1 MIQIIQKRPL
11 CLFALGLVLL
21 LFVVESCLPA
31 PPDKAA
37 QADTM
42 SRQAATVTV
51 SGRLARK
58 ETKSGSLIY
67 YLKDIQ
73 FQNVPISRRKAD
85 SPMYCICYM
94 SKQSD
99 HFKIGSRLTLQGD
112 FSAFD
117 GAQNEGQFDAQSHYT
132 ELGYVGRLYQ
142 AQVLRSDGGADD
154 LAEGLYR
161 WRTSTKEYLQRHM
174 TAEDAGILTA
184 MLLGEK
190 GDMDADIKGL
200 YQKSGIAH
208 ILAISGLH
216 ISLLGMGLY
225 KLLRRSFV
233 PPKICSAC
241 AAAVIFLYA
250 VMVGWGSSVTRAVCM
265 FVLLLL
271 ADILER
277 SYDLLTGL
285 AFAALVILIKN
296 PHELTAAG
304 FLLSFTAVLG
314 IALLAD
320 VFSAPAQGEDS
331 KKHIWRIVWGP
342 LSTSLSVQIM
352 TLPVMLWFY
361 YTISPY
367 AVLLNLLVVPLM
379 SGVLLTAIAAVA
391 VRIPLLLQ
399 LPAAFLHLIEL
410 SCKLFRNLPGWQLV
424 VGRPKV
430 WQIVLYYLMLFGL
443 LTARFLCMHR
453 EKDKNKKSSWIKEKN
468 RKRIGQIWWLWP
480 LSMCAACLI
489 LLFPTRRMDALDMLS
504 VGQGDC
510 VVLRT
515 QEGCCVLSDAGSS
528 EKQIGRYRLLPYLK
542 YNGIR
547 HVNAVFLSH
556 AHSDHYSAI
565 LELFESARDEGIT
578 VDALVLGSVA
588 QGNERYRGIVG
599 AALGCGCK
607 VYYMRTGDTTA
618 FGALQLSCVYEGG
631 GQPVADEND
640 ESMVLYASLSGL
652 TVLLTGDSTQESDGR
667 VLEELKKRGITSV
680 MCLKT
685 AHHGAR
691 TATGEELLE
700 YIAPQAALISCGK
713 DNSYG
718 HPHTQT
724 LERLAAAGARIY
736 VTKDLGQI
744 RLRRTRTGWQVEH
757 YPFSIR

>member
-1 MIQIIQKRPL
+1 MIRIIQKRPL

-21 LFVVESCLPA
+21 LFVAQNCLPV

-37 QADTM
+37 PTDTV
-42 SRQAATVTV
+42 SRQAVTVTV

-73 FQNVPISRRKAD
+73 FQNVPISRRQAD

-94 SKQSD
+94 SAGSD
-99 HFKIGSRLTLQGD
+99 DFKIGSRLILQGD

-117 GAQNEGQFDAQSHYT
+117 GARNEGQFDAQSYYMD
-132 ELGYVGRLYQ
+132 LGYAGRLYR
-142 AQVLRSDGGADD
+142 AQVLYSGGGVDD
-154 LAEGLYR
+154 LAEVLYR
-161 WRTSTKEYLQRHM
+161 WRTGTKEYLQRHM
-174 TAEDAGILTA
+174 TAEDAGILAA

-225 KLLRRSFV
+225 KMLRRIFI

-250 VMVGWGSSVTRAVCM
+250 VMVGGGSSVARAVCM
-265 FVLLLL
+265 FVLFLL

-277 SYDLLTGL
+277 SYDLLTAL

-296 PHELTAAG
+296 PRELTAAG

-314 IALLAD
+314 IALLMD

-331 KKHIWRIVWGP
+331 QKHIWHIVWKP
-342 LSTSLSVQIM
+342 LSTTLSVQLM

-367 AVLLNLLVVPLM
+367 AVFLNLLVVPLM
-379 SGVLLTAIAAVA
+379 SGVLLTTIAAVT

-399 LPAAFLHLIEL
+399 LPAALLHLIEL

-424 VGRPKV
+424 VGRPKM
-430 WQIVLYYLMLFGL
+430 WQIVLYYFILFGL
-443 LTARFLCMHR
+443 LAARFLCMRR
-453 EKDKNKKSSWIKEKN
+453 EKDKNKKG
-468 RKRIGQIWWLWP
+468 IGDKSPLWP
-480 LSMCAACLI
+480 LCMCAACLI
-489 LLFPTRRMDALDMLS
+489 LLLPTRRMDALDMLS

-528 EKQIGRYRLLPYLK
+528 SEKQIGRYRLLPYLK

-547 HVNAVFLSH
+547 HVSAVFLSH

-565 LELFESARDEGIT
+565 LELFETAKDEGIT
-578 VDALVLGSVA
+578 VDALVLGSIA
-588 QGNERYRGIVG
+588 KGNERYRKVVD
-599 AALGCGCK
+599 AALACGCK
-607 VYYMRTGDTTA
+607 VYYMKTGDTAA
-618 FGALQLSCVYEGG
+618 FGALQISCIYEGTEV
-631 GQPVADEND
+631 PVSDEND

-652 TVLLTGDSTQESDGR
+652 TVLLTGDSTQESDKR
-667 VLEELKKRGITSV
+667 VLQELKKRGITSV

-691 TATGEELLE
+691 TATGQELLE
-700 YIAPQAALISCGK
+700 YITPQAALISCSK

-724 LERLAAAGARIY
+724 LERLEAVGARIY
-736 VTKDLGQI
+736 VTKELGQI
-744 RLRRTRTGWQVEH
+744 RLRRTRTGWKAEH
-757 YPFSIR
+757 YPFS

>member
-99 HFKIGSRLTLQGD
+99 YFKIGSRLTLQGD

-117 GAQNEGQFDAQSHYT
+117 DAQNEGQFDVQSYYT
-132 ELGYVGRLYQ
+132 DLGYVGRLYQ

-342 LSTSLSVQIM
+342 LSTSLSVQLM

>member
-1 MIQIIQKRPL
+1 MIQIIRKRPL

-21 LFVVESCLPA
+21 LFVVVNSLPA
-31 PPDKAA
+31 PPDETA

-42 SRQAATVTV
+42 SRQASAVTV

-73 FQNVPISRRKAD
+73 FRNVPISRRKAD

-94 SKQSD
+94 SEQSD
-99 HFKIGSRLTLQGD
+99 YFKIGSRLTLQGD

-117 GAQNEGQFDAQSHYT
+117 GAQNEGQFDAQSYYT
-132 ELGYVGRLYQ
+132 DLGYVGRLYQ
-142 AQVLRSDGGADD
+142 AQVLRSEGGADE

-161 WRTSTKEYLQRHM
+161 WRTGTKEYLQRHM

-225 KLLRRSFV
+225 KLLRSSFV
-233 PPKICSAC
+233 PPKICSSC
-241 AAAVIFLYA
+241 AAVVIFLYA

-265 FVLLLL
+265 FALLLL

-277 SYDLLTGL
+277 SYDLLTGI

-320 VFSAPAQGEDS
+320 VFSAPAQGEDF
-331 KKHIWRIVWGP
+331 KKHIWRIVSKP

-410 SCKLFRNLPGWQLV
+410 SCKLFQNLPGWQLV

-430 WQIVLYYLMLFGL
+430 WQIILYYLVIFGL
-443 LTARFLCMHR
+443 LTARFQCMRR
-453 EKDKNKKSSWIKEKN
+453 EKDKNKKTKKS
-468 RKRIGQIWWLWP
+468 IGQIWWLWP
-480 LSMCAACLI
+480 LCMCTACLI
-489 LLFPTRRMDALDMLS
+489 LLFPARRMDAVDMLS

-515 QEGCCVLSDAGSS
+515 QEGCCVLSDAGSG

-565 LELFESARDEGIT
+565 LELFETARDEGIT
-578 VDALVLGSVA
+578 VDALVMGSVA
-588 QGNERYRGIVG
+588 QGNERYRGIVD
-599 AALGCGCK
+599 AALACGCK
-607 VYYMRTGDTTA
+607 VYYMRTGDTAA
-618 FGALQLSCVYEGG
+618 FGALQLSCVYESAGV
-631 GQPVADEND
+631 PVADEND

-652 TVLLTGDSTQESDGR
+652 TVLLTGDSTQESDTG

-724 LERLAAAGARIY
+724 RERLAAAGARIY

-744 RLRRTRTGWQVEH
+744 RLRRTRTGWRVEH
-757 YPFSIR
+757 YPF